1 MLSPLLRMVGRVRW
15 LMLPAALLLAAAA
28 WAEVAVPPLTA
39 RVTDLTGTLSASQR
53 QALEQ
58 ELAAF
63 EQRKGVQIAVL
74 LVPTTAP
81 ETIEQYSIRVV
92 DQWRLG
98 RKNVDD
104 GLLLLIA
111 KNDRTLRIEVG
122 YGLEGVVP
130 DAVANRVINEI
141 IVPHFRAG
149 DFAGGVQAGV
159 SRLMGLI
166 EGEPLPAPQQRERG
180 PAPVGNLLP
189 FLLFAFFILSGV
201 FNRMLGRLAGA
212 TVTGGI
218 MGGLFWLL
226 AGSLGVAILVALLAF
241 VMALLTAGGGGPGIF
256 PGGFYG
262 GRGGVGGGSGRG
274 GFGGGGGGF
283 GGGGA
288 SGRW

>member
-1 MLSPLLRMVGRVRW
+1 MLPRFMRMVGRMRW
-15 LMLPAALLLAAAA
+15 LLVVVALLLTVAAR
-28 WAEVAVPPLTA
+28 AEVAVPPLTA

-92 DQWRLG
+92 EQWRLG

-104 GLLLLIA
+104 GLLLLVA

-149 DFAGGVQAGV
+149 DFAGGIQAGV

-166 EGEPLPAPQQRERG
+166 EGEPLPAPQQHERG

-241 VMALLTAGGGGPGIF
+241 VMALLTAGGGPGIF

-262 GRGGVGGGSGRG
+262 GRGGFGGGSGRG
-274 GFGGGGGGF
+274 GGFSGGGGGF